1 MSIGTKF
8 AESIWGTRGLKQK
21 STIPEYYVYV
31 LIRHGGKAIYVGKGK
46 GSRCD
51 RDFTKEGE
59 NSRLAA
65 IIRQDLA
72 AGLPAPTPAILKKG
86 KPGNAAVP
94 PDADLSARDGGIMDS
109 GTVANIA

>member
-72 AGLPAPTPAILKKG
+72 AGRPAPPLAILKKDM
-86 KPGNAAVP
+86 PETEAAP
-94 PDADLSARDGGIMDS
+94 LA
-109 GTVANIA
+109 ANPIAKHRPLINPRTFAH